1 MNKLYPLKFKPI
13 LKDKIW
19 GGNRLKSIL
28 NKKEASDTCGESWEV
43 SDVNKDVSIVVNGF
57 LAGNN
62 LRELSEIYMDDLL
75 GDKVFNL
82 YGNQFPLLVKFIDAK
97 DKLSIQVH
105 PDDKMAKEEHNS
117 AGKTEMW
124 YIIEHEPDS
133 ELIVGFNQ
141 QVDKD
146 KYIKH
151 LNDNSL
157 TTILNS
163 EKVQK
168 GDVYYLPA
176 GRIHAI
182 GSGILLVEVEQA
194 SDITYRIFDWN
205 RTDSEGKPRPIHTDQ
220 ALKAIDFKFYNEY
233 KTAYDI
239 QLNKTTNI
247 IDSPYFAVNNLQFDQ
262 PVEKDYNLIDSFVIY
277 IAIEGKF
284 FVNPVDGNPVEVK
297 KGECLLLPAAIKN
310 LTIEPLKLA
319 KLLEVYIK

>member
-19 GGNRLKSIL
+19 GGDKLKSIL
-28 NKKEASDTCGESWEV
+28 NKKEASDTCGESWEISEV
-43 SDVNKDVSIVVNGF
+43 DSDVSIVSNGF

-62 LRELSEIYMDDLL
+62 LRELAEIYMDDLL
-75 GDKVFNL
+75 GEKVFDVF
-82 YGNQFPLLVKFIDAK
+82 GNHFPLLIKFIDAK

-105 PDDKMAKEEHNS
+105 PDDKMAKEEHDS

-124 YIIEHEPDS
+124 YIIDHDPDA

-141 QVDKD
+141 KIDKEL
-146 KYIKH
+146 YLKH
-151 LNDNSL
+151 LNEESL
-157 TTILNS
+157 PEILNT

-168 GDVYYLPA
+168 GDVFYLPA

-182 GSGILLVEVEQA
+182 GKGTLLVEVEQA

-205 RTDSEGKPRPIHTDQ
+205 RTDNEGKPRPLHTDL
-220 ALKAIDFKFYNEY
+220 ALKAIDFNFYDRY
-233 KTAYDI
+233 KTSYDVK
-239 QLNKTTNI
+239 LNKTTNI
-247 IDSPYFAVNNLQFDQ
+247 IDSPFFIVNNLQFDK
-262 PVEKDYNLIDSFVIY
+262 PVEKDYTLIDSFVIY

-284 FVNPVDGNPVEVK
+284 FVNPLEGNPVEVK
-297 KGECLLLPAAIKN
+297 KGECILIPAIIKN

>member
-19 GGNRLKSIL
+19 GGNKLKSIL
-28 NKKEASDTCGESWEV
+28 NKKEASDTCGECWEI
-43 SDVNKDVSIVVNGF
+43 SDVNNDVSIVSNGF

-62 LRELSEIYMDDLL
+62 LRELAEIYMDDLL
-75 GDKVFNL
+75 GEKVFDAF
-82 YGNQFPLLVKFIDAK
+82 GNQFPLLIKFIDAK

-105 PDDKMAKEEHNS
+105 PDDKMAKEEYNS

-124 YIIEHEPDS
+124 YIIDHDPDA

-141 QVDKD
+141 KVDKD
-146 KYIKH
+146 LYLKH
-151 LNDNSL
+151 FNNKSL
-157 TTILNS
+157 PEILNS
-163 EKVQK
+163 EKVQN
-168 GDVYYLPA
+168 GDVFYLPA

-182 GSGILLVEVEQA
+182 EQGILLVEVEQA

-205 RTDSEGKPRPIHTDQ
+205 RTDDKGKPRPLHADQ
-220 ALKAIDFKFYNEY
+220 ALKAIDFNYYDQY
-233 KTAYDI
+233 KTPYDV

-247 IDSPYFAVNNLQFDQ
+247 IDSSFFIVNNLHFDQ
-262 PVEKDYNLIDSFVIY
+262 LVEKNYNLIDSFVIY

-284 FVNPVDGNPVEVK
+284 FVNPLEGNPVEVK
-297 KGECLLLPAAIKN
+297 KGECILIPAVIKN

>member
-19 GGNRLKSIL
+19 GGSRLKSIL
-28 NKKEASDTCGESWEV
+28 GKKDASDNCGESWEI
-43 SDVNKDVSIVVNGF
+43 SDVKEDVSVIVNGF

-62 LRELSEIYMDDLL
+62 LREISEIYMDDLL

-82 YGNQFPLLVKFIDAK
+82 FGHQFPLLVKFIDAK

-105 PDDKMAKEEHNS
+105 PDDKMAQEEENS

-124 YIIEHEPDS
+124 YIVEHEPDA

-141 QVDKD
+141 QIDKN
-146 KYIKH
+146 KFASH
-151 LNDNSL
+151 LKDDAL
-157 TTILNS
+157 TELLNL

-168 GDVYYLPA
+168 GDAFYIPA

-182 GSGILLVEVEQA
+182 GSSILLVEVEQS

-205 RTDSEGKPRPIHTDQ
+205 RTDKEGNARPLHTEQ
-220 ALKAIDFKFYNEY
+220 ALKAIDYNFYDQY

-239 QLNKTTNI
+239 KLNKTTNI
-247 IDSPYFAVNNLQFDQ
+247 IDSPYFVVNNLQFDK

-284 FVNPVDGNPVEVK
+284 FINPADGNPVEVK
-297 KGECLLLPAAIKN
+297 KGECILIPAAIKN